1 MAFARLTT
9 TNPAELSKLIQTRSQ
24 YSARLIENQMVNE
37 EFEGLA
43 DDAVVYKLIGP
54 VLVEQE
60 MGEAKSNVAK
70 RLEYISS
77 ELARLDQVIEGKE
90 AVVEAAGKKRQSVN
104 QKIYQ
109 LQMMAKSAQT
119 QVQQKKIGA

>member
-1 MAFARLTT
+1 M
-9 TNPAELSKLIQTRSQ
+9 SKLIQTRSQ